1 MVSAGD
7 VMSEF
12 DRYIKFTEMLNDAED
27 ELGISSFSG
36 VEKEIIYT
44 IVKAAQNGEGL
55 SFEDLLQRINKPR
68 ATLYRHLHSL
78 VDSGY
83 LAKERDPRDARRNI
97 LAIAK

>member
-1 MVSAGD
+1 
-7 VMSEF
+7 MSEF

-55 SFEDLLQRINKPR
+55 SSRIYYKGSISLGN
-68 ATLYRHLHSL
+68 TLSSFAYTC
-78 VDSGY
+78 
-83 LAKERDPRDARRNI
+83 
-97 LAIAK
+97 

>member
-1 MVSAGD
+1 MPD
-7 VMSEF
+7 F

-27 ELGISSFSG
+27 ELGISSFSN

-68 ATLYRHLHSL
+68 ATLYRHLQSL

-83 LAKERDPRDARRNI
+83 LAKERDPSDARRNI
-97 LAIAK
+97 IAIAK

>member
-1 MVSAGD
+1 MVNVGD

-44 IVKAAQNGEGL
+44 IVKAARMERGFPSRIYCKGSISQGNTL
-55 SFEDLLQRINKPR
+55 SSF
-68 ATLYRHLHSL
+68 ASL

-83 LAKERDPRDARRNI
+83 LSKDRDPNDARRNI
-97 LAIAK
+97 IAIAK